1 MGFYVCVTQAYDCM
15 CVAQGLYC
23 LCVAQAYALG
33 STLSRNDI
41 AKMAV

>member
-23 LCVAQAYALG
+23 LCVAQAY
-33 STLSRNDI
+33 TVCVWPRP
-41 AKMAV
+41 MP